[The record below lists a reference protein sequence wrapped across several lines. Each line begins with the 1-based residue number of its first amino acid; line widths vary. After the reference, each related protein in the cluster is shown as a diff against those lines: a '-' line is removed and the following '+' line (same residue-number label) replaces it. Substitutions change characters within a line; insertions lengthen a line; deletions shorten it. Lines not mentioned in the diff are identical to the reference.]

1 MQTNAI
7 DWYSESKLI
16 DSARRSLSRKPELN
30 PLLLH
35 SHAFVSLGTLY
46 IVGMGAWT
54 RPAKGFTVT
63 EWDALASYLASRIT
77 TPNFS

>member
-30 PLLLH
+30 LSLLH

-46 IVGMGAWT
+46 IGRGAWT

-63 EWDALASYLASRIT
+63 EWDALVSYLAPRNT
-77 TPNFS
+77 TPKFS